1 LIKVIDHGGIIVS
14 FILVSVIVIVTI
26 KICGGLEERRK
37 RKRVNLEVE
46 IWGGSV
52 DLLSGQ
58 SWSSLFV
65 TVRSD
70 IKMDHG

>member
-37 RKRVNLEVE
+37 RKRVKLEVE

-58 SWSSLFV
+58 GCSSLFV
-65 TVRSD
+65 TIRSD
-70 IKMDHG
+70 IKMDHV